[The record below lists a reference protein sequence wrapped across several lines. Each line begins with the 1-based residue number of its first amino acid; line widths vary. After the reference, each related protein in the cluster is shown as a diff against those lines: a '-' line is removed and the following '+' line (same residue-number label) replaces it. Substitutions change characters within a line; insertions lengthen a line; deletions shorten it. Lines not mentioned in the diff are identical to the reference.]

1 MDYINL
7 RQGGDLSFLC
17 NHHLSFYGNKTSVET
32 HFYLVSGEKCECL
45 NNETG
50 WMVLLLNIDSSRSS
64 SLKEGEKSGTLHQI
78 FRECRIEFNIKN
90 GLKVHYFLFSFR
102 WKLRGFRK
110 HFLGCYIFPLFVS
123 WYIFLCFRHISQT
136 CTEYSI
142 QNVPFKYLC
151 QRYILKSSIWVMLYN
166 KLVNA
171 TFVFILLCF

>member
-32 HFYLVSGEKCECL
+32 HFYLVSGEKRECL

-50 WMVLLLNIDSSRSS
+50 WMVLLLLNIDSSRSS

-90 GLKVHYFLFSFR
+90 GLKVHLQYLFFFSFFLV
-102 WKLRGFRK
+102 KMKRG
-110 HFLGCYIFPLFVS
+110 S
-123 WYIFLCFRHISQT
+123 
-136 CTEYSI
+136 
-142 QNVPFKYLC
+142 
-151 QRYILKSSIWVMLYN
+151 
-166 KLVNA
+166 
-171 TFVFILLCF
+171 